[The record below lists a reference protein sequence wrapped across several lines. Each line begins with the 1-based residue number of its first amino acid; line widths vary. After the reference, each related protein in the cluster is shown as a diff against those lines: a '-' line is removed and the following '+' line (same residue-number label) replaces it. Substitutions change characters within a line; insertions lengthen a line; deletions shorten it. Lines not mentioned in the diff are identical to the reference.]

1 MNRRLRGFIEECDT
15 VRAVNRLGGF
25 SDEGGWPFC
34 PLNQAQ
40 RAALQRIHAAHCDR
54 PKPAEQQSSQAAL
67 RQLLKQGSSYGGP
80 GELASFVR
88 DQVSLPRNQGSPVS
102 LLEILPEEERTTL
115 EDFEAAMMLTPEE
128 RGAIIEK
135 GLDNLCHMDPVLAN
149 SKKKYHQ
156 FVADMFTSGL
166 IGFTTE
172 PRSQIGAFVV
182 TKKNG
187 KQRLIVDARRTNR
200 LFRTPPSTLLGSME
214 CWGRLESDSE
224 FFVAQEDVKDFFYR
238 LGIPLE
244 LGRFFCFP
252 CIDPHALQTEIGY
265 MPEDL
270 RALVHRDGRGVFPC
284 MKVLPMGFSW
294 AFHLAHQAH
303 VEITKRALPRTP
315 QIKDKAVMPRF
326 GEGKHRAATGALIYA
341 DNNNHIGVQRQAV
354 EQEHTTMLGALAQHG
369 LDYHEVIE
377 ATSLAES
384 LGVRIDGL
392 TGRISATSTRDWRL
406 HKALEALILRP
417 SISGEEFQKIVG
429 HLTIRAMMHRG
440 LMSILRH
447 VYTFIEQCYSQ
458 RTRLWQSVA
467 DELWLFKS
475 LMVLGLN
482 ESFTPWDP
490 WLLCTDAS
498 LTGYAVMESKYH
510 MEDAGVIGRRDER
523 WRFKKEKGKPRKAPR
538 EVALEGLDVF
548 EDLRTV
554 LPIVEGEVAQDLE
567 VDSSFIDVDPKLLH
581 KDNWKCLWRT
591 PVRFKEPIHQIEARS
606 ILGAVKH
613 RSRDS
618 NKHSHRIVILND
630 NMGVCL
636 AFQKGRCSNFGL
648 LRIIRRVSAH
658 LLCTGIRL
666 SVRWVPSELNVADE
680 DSRFWE
686 RSMGSGTKKFSPKEE
701 GGRLHERV
709 CKKSECDL
717 EIGAGT
723 PTVVEE
729 KERSQPSCRHESPS
743 RGRRPGQDSEEPQ
756 EEERESTCQKEE
768 VCKAGSRREDA
779 AGACIDQGA
788 SSEGLLQ
795 EARRVLCLRSEVRAE
810 HPKRR
815 VTGRSAVRIRGA
827 PVSGRRRLT
836 LWTEAASSLG
846 VRQAGILQGGT
857 ACSSEV
863 QEGTQ
868 GLEEACTDADP
879 PSYARDAKVLC
890 QRHILTDGLE
900 GGGAVQRGDILDICQ
915 AWRDDEGDGRR
926 CGRTE
931 PGVQPC
937 GHHPWTPRTGGII
950 ESGHLRRSTRAG
962 RQESSMV
969 AKVGVEARTVAHEH
983 HGGPAAVELQRC
995 RVSQEVAPG
1004 RADAGNGGD
1013 CSEPISEPAWWS
1025 LQRSSQ
1031 EAQEHSGD
1039 STTRQVEH
1047 RQLSKDLRQAGSIAT
1062 DFEPVRREVL
1072 RLRGRDAVP
1081 LRYLLPVWM
1090 SGIAQATR
1098 QSVEKPLQAKVF
1110 LSLFG
1115 GEAACAKWF
1124 CKNGGFSILVDFA
1137 SSPKNDLSRAS
1148 RWKDVEE
1155 LVELSDFVGI
1165 DLPCNT
1171 WSRAR
1176 RAPWWSRMPSAL
1188 RDDAKHL
1195 FGFPWLKPRDAAKV
1209 KAANMMLRRTLKVI
1223 KRCLSTGKAG
1233 YLENPWSSRLWK
1245 VRGIKHL
1252 IRRKQ
1257 AFLLRC
1263 DMCQYGTQWR
1273 KPTGV

>member
-1 MNRRLRGFIEECDT
+1 MPWERFGDLLPLPLPAYHGHPGPACQLRSRRSQQRVNRRLRGFIEECDT

-102 LLEILPEEERTTL
+102 LLEILPEEERTML

-384 LGVRIDGL
+384 LGVRVDGL
-392 TGRISATSTRDWRL
+392 TGRISATSARDWRL

-567 VDSSFIDVDPKLLH
+567 VDSSFIDVDPKLLQQ
-581 KDNWKCLWRT
+581 DNWKCLWRT

-686 RSMGSGTKKFSPKEE
+686 RSMGSGTKKF
-701 GGRLHERV
+701 
-709 CKKSECDL
+709 
-717 EIGAGT
+717 
-723 PTVVEE
+723 
-729 KERSQPSCRHESPS
+729 
-743 RGRRPGQDSEEPQ
+743 PQ
-756 EEERESTCQKEE
+756 
-768 VCKAGSRREDA
+768 
-779 AGACIDQGA
+779 
-788 SSEGLLQ
+788 
-795 EARRVLCLRSEVRAE
+795 
-810 HPKRR
+810 KRR
-815 VTGRSAVRIRGA
+815 VAVFTKEFARSQNAILKLEPEHPPSLKRKREVSPAADTSRRVVVGGLGKIVRSHKKKREKALARKKKYAKQVRGEKTLLEHASIKEPARKDYYRKLEGFYAFVVKYELTIRSEESLDAALCEYAEHLFLDGEDSHYGQKLQAALEYDRPEFSREGRLALPRFKRALKGWRKLAPTQTRLPMPEMLKSCVSAIF
-827 PVSGRRRLT
+827 
-836 LWTEAASSLG
+836 
-846 VRQAGILQGGT
+846 LQMGWK
-857 ACSSEV
+857 
-863 QEGTQ
+863 
-868 GLEEACTDADP
+868 EEALYNEVTF
-879 PSYARDAKVLC
+879 STYARPGEMMRVMAEDVVAPNQEFNHAVI
-890 QRHILTDGLE
+890 ILEPLE
-900 GGGAVQRGDILDICQ
+900 RG
-915 AWRDDEGDGRR
+915 
-926 CGRTE
+926 
-931 PGVQPC
+931 
-937 GHHPWTPRTGGII
+937 
-950 ESGHLRRSTRAG
+950 
-962 RQESSMV
+962 ESS
-969 AKVGVEARTVAHEH
+969 KVGIY
-983 HGGPAAVELQRC
+983 
-995 RVSQEVAPG
+995 
-1004 RADAGNGGD
+1004 D
-1013 CSEPISEPAWWS
+1013 
-1025 LQRSSQ
+1025 
-1031 EAQEHSGD
+1031 
-1039 STTRQVEH
+1039 
-1047 RQLSKDLRQAGSIAT
+1047 
-1062 DFEPVRREVL
+1062 EVL
-1072 RLRGRDAVP
+1072 VLDD
-1081 LRYLLPVWM
+1081 
-1090 SGIAQATR
+1090 
-1098 QSVEKPLQAKVF
+1098 K
-1110 LSLFG
+1110 
-1115 GEAACAKWF
+1115 
-1124 CKNGGFSILVDFA
+1124 
-1137 SSPKNDLSRAS
+1137 
-1148 RWKDVEE
+1148 
-1155 LVELSDFVGI
+1155 
-1165 DLPCNT
+1165 
-1171 WSRAR
+1171 
-1176 RAPWWSRMPSAL
+1176 RAPWLPKLVLKHAQSRM
-1188 RDDAKHL
+1188 
-1195 FGFPWLKPRDAAKV
+1195 
-1209 KAANMMLRRTLKVI
+1209 
-1223 KRCLSTGKAG
+1223 STTEDRLLWSFNAAG
-1233 YLENPWSSRLWK
+1233 YLKKWRQAVQMLGMEEIAVSPYQNRHGGASRDHLKKLRSIPEIQRRGRWNTDSSARIYDKPGRLQQTLNLCGEK
-1245 VRGIKHL
+1245 YSALGEEMQCRFDIFFQSGCQALPKRL
-1252 IRRKQ
+1252 GNQLRNLCKQ
-1257 AFLLRC
+1257 KC
-1263 DMCQYGTQWR
+1263 S
-1273 KPTGV
+1273 